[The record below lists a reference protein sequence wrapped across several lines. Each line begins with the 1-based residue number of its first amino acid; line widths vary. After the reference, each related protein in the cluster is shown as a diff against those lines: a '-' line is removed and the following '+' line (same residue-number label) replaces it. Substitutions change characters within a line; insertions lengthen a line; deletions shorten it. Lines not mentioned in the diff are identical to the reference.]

1 MKLTHHRSHL
11 LADTAAQVDD
21 SQIGLHGA
29 GRIALTIPDVLAAV
43 GVGRT
48 KIYDAIKAGDLK
60 SFIVCGR
67 RLVHREDLDA
77 WLRAAR
83 DRAAG

>member
-1 MKLTHHRSHL
+1 MKLSHHRSHL
-11 LADTAAQVDD
+11 PPDTIAQVDD
-21 SQIGLHGA
+21 GQIGLLGP
-29 GRIALTIPDVLAAV
+29 GRIALTIADVVAAV

-48 KIYDAIKAGDLK
+48 KIYEAIKTGDLK

-83 DRAAG
+83 ERGDG

>member
-21 SQIGLHGA
+21 SQIGLQGG
-29 GRIALTIPDVLAAV
+29 GRIALTIADVLSAV

-48 KIYDAIKAGDLK
+48 KIYEAIKTGDLK

-67 RLVHREDLDA
+67 RLVHREDLNA

-83 DRAAG
+83 ERGDG